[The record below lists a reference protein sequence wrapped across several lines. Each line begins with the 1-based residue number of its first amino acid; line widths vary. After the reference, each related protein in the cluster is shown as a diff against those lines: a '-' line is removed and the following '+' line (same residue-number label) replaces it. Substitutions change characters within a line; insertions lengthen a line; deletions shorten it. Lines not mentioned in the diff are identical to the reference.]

1 MALFRQ
7 HRKSGLQKYLNR
19 VSWLNADNR
28 KLISRFFYV
37 CVIILVLL
45 LLSSF
50 LVWRF
55 EYAGSSSSSIRT
67 FWEGIWWAVVTVT
80 TVGYG
85 DKVPV
90 TPYGRI
96 VGIMLIGTGF
106 TLLSVFTG
114 LVASLFVEDRLKG
127 AKGLKQIKT
136 HGHIVICGW
145 NNTAESLLKALVEKG
160 ETEIEVCLIT
170 SQSQEFFE
178 SIESQYSSIQMR
190 FVRGEATNEDVLKRA
205 SISTAAQV
213 IILADQ
219 SLERHTADDRSIIIA
234 NSVHYL
240 VGKNKVTVQL
250 INPENRNLL
259 ERVGI
264 SNIIIFDDLGG
275 YLLANNI
282 SENCSLNIYS
292 QLLKSTQTQIQTC
305 PIAPEFIGK
314 TYGAVFDMI
323 YKEEKRLL
331 IGLMTKESELE
342 LDSIFS
348 DNSSAIDQFIKNTL
362 ANSKRSKSENKANI
376 RWNPPRDCI
385 IQESDHAIL
394 I

>member
-1 MALFRQ
+1 MAIFRQ
-7 HRKSGLQKYLNR
+7 RRKSGFQKYLNR

-28 KLISRFFYV
+28 KLFSRFFYV
-37 CVIILVLL
+37 CLIIFVLL

-55 EYAGSSSSSIRT
+55 EAGGTSSLSIGS
-67 FWEGIWWAVVTVT
+67 FWEGIWWAVVTVA

-85 DKVPV
+85 DKVPL

-96 VGIMLIGTGF
+96 VGIALIITGF

-114 LVASLFVEDRLKG
+114 LIASLFVEDRLKG
-127 AKGLKQIKT
+127 AKGLKQLKT

-145 NNTAESLLKALVEKG
+145 NNTAEALLKALVEKD
-160 ETEIEVCLIT
+160 ETELEICLIT
-170 SQSQEFFE
+170 NQSQEFFE
-178 SIESQYSSIQMR
+178 SIESQYSSIRMR

-219 SLERHTADDRSIIIA
+219 NLENHAADDRSIIVA

-240 VGKNKVTVQL
+240 VGKKKVTVQL
-250 INPENRNLL
+250 LNPENRNLL

-264 SNIIIFDDLGG
+264 SNIIIYDDLGG

-292 QLLKSTQTQIQTC
+292 QLLKSSQTQIQTC
-305 PIAPEFIGK
+305 PIAQEFIGR
-314 TYGAVFDMI
+314 TFGEVFDKI
-323 YKEEKRLL
+323 YRDEKRLL

-362 ANSKRSKSENKANI
+362 ANSQRLKAGDKANI
-376 RWNPPRDCI
+376 RWNPPRESI

>member
-1 MALFRQ
+1 MQR
-7 HRKSGLQKYLNR
+7 RLNR
-19 VSWLNADNR
+19 ISWLNADNR
-28 KLISRFFYV
+28 RLILRFFYV
-37 CVIILVLL
+37 CVIILILL

-50 LVWRF
+50 LVWKF
-55 EYAGSSSSSIRT
+55 EAGGTGSLSIT
-67 FWEGIWWAVVTVT
+67 SFWEGIWWAVVTIA

-96 VGIMLIGTGF
+96 VGIILIVSGF

-136 HGHIVICGW
+136 HGHIIICGW
-145 NNTAESLLKALVEKG
+145 NNTAESLLKALAEKG
-160 ETEIEVCLIT
+160 ETELEICLIT
-170 SQSQEFFE
+170 NQSQEFFE
-178 SIESQYSSIQMR
+178 SIESQYSSIRMR

-219 SLERHTADDRSIIIA
+219 NLENHAADDRSIIVA
-234 NSVHYL
+234 NTVHYL

-250 INPENRNLL
+250 LNPENRNLL
-259 ERVGI
+259 ERAGI
-264 SNIIIFDDLGG
+264 TNIIIYDDLGG

-282 SENCSLNIYS
+282 FESCSLNIYS
-292 QLLKSTQTQIQTC
+292 QLLKSPQTQIQTC
-305 PIAPEFIGK
+305 PIAQEFVGK
-314 TYGAVFDMI
+314 SYGALFDKL
-323 YKEEKRLL
+323 YKEDKKLL

-348 DNSSAIDQFIKNTL
+348 DNSSAIDLFIKNTL
-362 ANSKRSKSENKANI
+362 ANSKRLKSEDKANI
-376 RWNPPRDCI
+376 RWNPPRDSI
-385 IQESDHAIL
+385 IQDSDHAIL